1 MASVVSRFGG
11 LADADTF
18 NATLASTGSN
28 RLIVAVVIYNC
39 TSNQTLTAANI
50 NGTENAEI
58 VFTDITNG
66 VAGCGIAVW
75 NEADHPGAGSATF
88 NFTFSASVNQRS
100 YLVWELEDSAQ
111 QSSPYFDLTNT
122 VFDAVTISDTLQTVN
137 VVDSAGVL
145 GLAFIGARGGSF
157 FDVTP
162 TSTANLSNDFETDNT
177 NSHIYGADT
186 ASIADNDEDFGFT
199 LTLTGGTAPT
209 NGHLAVMAFA
219 VQDTTPPTFDTAPAV
234 DTTTDQ
240 GHTIDFT
247 LNEGGTVYGVRL
259 ADGATAPSVDQVI
272 AGTDAADAAAPEAKS
287 VVVAAGVENSFTF
300 STGSAS
306 TAYDYYIVATDD
318 ADPVNKQAAVVK
330 IDATTLAPTVRI
342 DSTVPDQPVPGEEFV
357 INLIQAAN
365 ATGKT
370 VTFNGYTITPNFQ
383 DINQIVID
391 SFPYPWDLSTADSDF
406 LTNYDLTVLDV
417 TYSHTVTRQF
427 QVGTSDDYF
436 AIQGSPYPAES
447 IYADDSG
454 IVDGQKHWGSFSV
467 GGQFATVAVN
477 GVVTEADNGSIYNYR
492 VKNHES
498 PFLWSAAA
506 TETFNVGTPAAVSI
520 SINLIDISSTAQA
533 SLTGLRW
540 AWYDSTDENALGTP
554 TDTGVNESTTAA
566 GLLEIDLPNSAL
578 TAGQTGTLVIG
589 DTTGRKA
596 AYNVTVA

>member
-1 MASVVSRFGG
+1 MASIVARHTPTGTGSLSV
-11 LADADTF
+11 
-18 NATLASTGSN
+18 TLDGSGSN
-28 RLIVAVVIYNC
+28 RLIVLISVGRGDSGQI
-39 TSNQTLTAANI
+39 LTAADI
-50 NGTENAEI
+50 NGTQTGVVE
-58 VFTDITNG
+58 FTDSAATTFS
-66 VAGCGIAVW
+66 IAVW
-75 NEADHPGAGSATF
+75 NDAEHPGAGAATI
-88 NFTFSASVNQRS
+88 NVTYSSSVTQQAHVV
-100 YLVWELEDSAQ
+100 YEIQDHAQ
-111 QSSPYFDLTNT
+111 QATPFFNVYHTVLTSDLT
-122 VFDAVTISDTLQTVN
+122 AGLQTQN
-137 VVDSAGVL
+137 VVDEAGVL
-145 GLAFIGARGGSF
+145 GIACIGSRSSSF
-157 FDVTP
+157 YHATVT
-162 TSTANLSNDFETDNT
+162 SSANLGNDIVRDNT
-177 NSHIYGADT
+177 NAHVFAADT
-186 ASIADNDEDFGFT
+186 PSIADNDEDFSFD
-199 LTLTGGTAPT
+199 LTLTSGSAPG
-209 NGHLAVMAFA
+209 NGHIAVLAFA
-219 VQDTTPPTFDTAPAV
+219 IQDTTPPTFDTAPAV

-247 LNEGGTVYGVRL
+247 LDEAGTVYGVRL
-259 ADGATAPSVDQVI
+259 PDGATAPSVDQVI

-287 VVVAAGVENSFTF
+287 VVVAAGVENSFLFETA
-300 STGSAS
+300 SAS

-318 ADPVNKQAAVVK
+318 TDPVNKQASVTK

-342 DSTVPDQPVPGEEFV
+342 DSTVPAQPIPGAEFV
-357 INLIQAAN
+357 INLIQASN

-370 VTFNGYTITPNFQ
+370 VTFNGYAVTTNFQ

-391 SFPYPWDLSTADSDF
+391 SFPYPWELSTAESDF

-417 TYSHTVTRQF
+417 TYSHTVTRQL
-427 QVGTSDDYF
+427 QVEAADDYF
-436 AIQGSPYPAES
+436 TIQGSPYPAES
-447 IYADDSG
+447 IYADDTG

-492 VKNHES
+492 IKDDQS

-506 TETFNVGTPAAVSI
+506 TETFNVGTPATVSI
-520 SINLIDISSTAQA
+520 SVNLIDINSTAQA